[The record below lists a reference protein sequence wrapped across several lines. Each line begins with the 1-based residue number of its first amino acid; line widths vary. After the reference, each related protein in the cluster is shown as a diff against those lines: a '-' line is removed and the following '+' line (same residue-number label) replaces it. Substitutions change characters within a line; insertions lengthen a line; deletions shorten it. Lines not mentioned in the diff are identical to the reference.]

1 MTNELWHEYHYA
13 VSKDTTHD
21 LYGNELM
28 EVTLYIKPIADRW
41 DVTNALSEFLES
53 GLKSGGM

>member
-1 MTNELWHEYHYA
+1 MTNELWHEYHYTIE
-13 VSKDTTHD
+13 DTTHD

-28 EVTLYIKPIADRW
+28 EITLYIKPTADRS
-41 DVTNALSEFLES
+41 DVIDALSDFLDS